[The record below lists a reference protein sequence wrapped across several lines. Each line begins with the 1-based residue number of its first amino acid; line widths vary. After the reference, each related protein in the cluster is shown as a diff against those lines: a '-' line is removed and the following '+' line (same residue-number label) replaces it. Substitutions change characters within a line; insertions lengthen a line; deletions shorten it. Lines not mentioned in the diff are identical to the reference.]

1 MVKNHLVAKETS
13 SKVPF
18 REGCG
23 VHNKVKFINH
33 AIKKED
39 MNIKKLESAVLK
51 EIYPEVKELVR
62 IRVNEIMEEKNH
74 SSEECFR
81 PEFIKHVRRVEQS
94 EGKKFTNLKEL
105 EKYLS

>member
-1 MVKNHLVAKETS
+1 
-13 SKVPF
+13 
-18 REGCG
+18 
-23 VHNKVKFINH
+23 
-33 AIKKED
+33 
-39 MNIKKLESAVLK
+39 
-51 EIYPEVKELVR
+51 
-62 IRVNEIMEEKNH
+62 MEEKNH